1 MELGIKEIEEIE
13 QFKADIK
20 NVVNNIKDRDT
31 PIRLENCYSADLV
44 TTIMAIEV
52 YHNIHVIIPTVTLDD
67 KRMLYVSNTA
77 RYWDILKLCDALDDQ
92 VFLGYNDSYFN
103 N

>member
-20 NVVNNIKDRDT
+20 NVVDNIKDRDT
-31 PIRLENCYSADLV
+31 PIRLKYCYSADLV

-67 KRMLYVSNTA
+67 KRMLYVSNTV